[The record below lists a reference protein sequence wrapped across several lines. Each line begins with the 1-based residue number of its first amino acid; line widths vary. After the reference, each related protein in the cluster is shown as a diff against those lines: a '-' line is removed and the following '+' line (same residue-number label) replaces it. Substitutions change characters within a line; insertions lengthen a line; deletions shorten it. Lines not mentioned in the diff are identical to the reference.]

1 VKRLLTLASLV
12 VAALL
17 LMPAPSAAA
26 HPLGN
31 FTVNRYSG
39 ITVTPNEL
47 RLTYVIDMAEIPT
60 FQELPT
66 IDENGDGTPSAAEL
80 DTWARSEAQSL
91 APGLDLTVDGRAVT
105 LAPSE
110 QSAALLPGQ
119 GGLQTLRFEGIF
131 AAAVPGRG
139 AIRYEDGNDDGRI
152 GWREVT
158 ATGDGGVALSGST
171 VPSVSPSDEL
181 RSYPQD
187 MLASPLHVTS
197 MQASYAPGTA
207 AAAST
212 EEVPAAAAAGSS
224 SRPATESAPLGGV
237 LAAKGAPL
245 VLLGLALA
253 IVFGAWHALLPG
265 HGKTLMAA
273 AMVGGG
279 ARARQVVAVAA
290 AVALMH
296 SVSVLALGLAV
307 LGLERSFRPETL
319 YPWLGTVSGLAAIGV
334 GLYLVHARW
343 GAWRRNRDGDLVT
356 ASTRDDHDHG
366 HEHVHADAAHAH
378 GDHMHDDAAQHGHRH
393 DLPVRDDGRLG
404 ARGLV
409 ALALA
414 GGILPAPSALLA
426 MLAAI
431 QIHRV
436 VYGLALVVAFS
447 VGLAVAL
454 LGVGIGALRLRD
466 ALTRR
471 VSSTTALAVPLASAM
486 GILVVGA
493 VLTVRAL
500 GAVV

>member
-1 VKRLLTLASLV
+1 
-12 VAALL
+12 
-17 LMPAPSAAA
+17 
-26 HPLGN
+26 
-31 FTVNRYSG
+31 
-39 ITVTPNEL
+39 
-47 RLTYVIDMAEIPT
+47 VIDMAEIPT

-80 DTWARSEAQSL
+80 DAWARSEAESL
-91 APGLDLTVDGRAVT
+91 APELDLTVDGRPVT
-105 LAPSE
+105 LAPRE
-110 QSAALLPGQ
+110 QTSALLPGQ

-158 ATGDGGVALSGST
+158 ATADGGVALLEST
-171 VPSVSPSDEL
+171 VPAVSPSDEL

-197 MQASYAPGTA
+197 MQASYAPGPA
-207 AAAST
+207 ASAST
-212 EEVPAAAAAGSS
+212 EEEPAAAAAGSS

-253 IVFGAWHALLPG
+253 VVFGAWHALLPG

-279 ARARQVVAVAA
+279 ARVRQAVAVAV

-296 SVSVLALGLAV
+296 SASVLALGLAV
-307 LGLERSFRPETL
+307 LGLERSFRPEAL
-319 YPWLGTVSGLAAIGV
+319 YPWLGTVSGLAAVGV
-334 GLYLVHARW
+334 GLYLVRARW
-343 GAWRRNRDGDLVT
+343 GAWRRDRVDPAGSATVP
-356 ASTRDDHDHG
+356 DHHRHDAADSIGNDVHG
-366 HEHVHADAAHAH
+366 AAAHAH
-378 GDHMHDDAAQHGHRH
+378 GDDPHHTHRH
-393 DLPVRDDGRLG
+393 DLPVRGDGRLG

-436 VYGLALVVAFS
+436 AYGLALVVAFS
-447 VGLAVAL
+447 LGLASAL
-454 LGVGIGALRLRD
+454 LGVGVGALRLRD
-466 ALTRR
+466 ALARR
-471 VSSTTALAVPLASAM
+471 VSSTTALAVPLASAA

-493 VLTVRAL
+493 VLTLRAL
-500 GAVV
+500 SAVV

>member
-1 VKRLLTLASLV
+1 
-12 VAALL
+12 
-17 LMPAPSAAA
+17 
-26 HPLGN
+26 
-31 FTVNRYSG
+31 
-39 ITVTPNEL
+39 
-47 RLTYVIDMAEIPT
+47 
-60 FQELPT
+60 
-66 IDENGDGTPSAAEL
+66 
-80 DTWARSEAQSL
+80 
-91 APGLDLTVDGRAVT
+91 VDGRAVT

-207 AAAST
+207 GAAST

-245 VLLGLALA
+245 VLLGLVLA

-296 SVSVLALGLAV
+296 SASVLALGLAV

-356 ASTRDDHDHG
+356 ASTRDDHEHEHEPDHDHEHP
-366 HEHVHADAAHAH
+366 HEHVHDREHVHAAAAAHADGNHGPEDAAH
-378 GDHMHDDAAQHGHRH
+378 HGHRH
-393 DLPVRDDGRLG
+393 DLPVRGDGRLG